1 MLQTAD
7 VDAKIMVEVSLLVC
21 GSSSCSAAVEMVLAA
36 ATMDADVAAMTVV
49 CGSSYC
55 LYSAADAAETSVADA
70 AATADANH
78 LFVH

>member
-21 GSSSCSAAVEMVLAA
+21 GLSSCSAAVETALAA
-36 ATMDADVAAMTVV
+36 ETTAADVAAMTAV

-55 LYSAADAAETSVADA
+55 LYSAADVAMA
-70 AATADANH
+70 SAVETADVDANNQT
-78 LFVH
+78 LI

>member
-21 GSSSCSAAVEMVLAA
+21 GSSSCFVAVETALAA
-36 ATMDADVAAMTVV
+36 DAATTDVVEMTAA

-55 LYSAADAAETSVADA
+55 WFSAADAAITSAADV
-70 AATADANH
+70 DANH
-78 LFVH
+78 RTML